1 MEFALKPLLIWGEQ
15 KFFNQVTIG
24 FHRNILVVAFVTEH
38 MCERIF
44 ANSKTKYA
52 MIGIQIEIKASQ
64 PVIIIDTQRNTKL
77 LALVIFI

>member
-1 MEFALKPLLIWGEQ
+1 
-15 KFFNQVTIG
+15 
-24 FHRNILVVAFVTEH
+24 
-38 MCERIF
+38 
-44 ANSKTKYA
+44 